1 MDMRQLRYFLAIANE
16 GQITRAAKLLNMEQ
30 PPLSRQLKQ
39 MEQELGV
46 VLFDRNGKQLQ
57 LTQAGELLR
66 QRAIDLL
73 NQFDETVTYVQELGE
88 GVQGVLS
95 IGAVVSCISLLPPV
109 IRQYSEKY
117 PQVTFKIQEGDH
129 FLLGEGLENRDLELI
144 VTRLPFQSD
153 FQSQHYSVLPLPSDP
168 FVAVLPSEWC
178 PHPNP
183 NSIPNSSSNSDP
195 QSITLQELS
204 RFPFLTLKTDRT
216 TGMHN
221 RVFHEFKQLGLEP
234 RILCECSS
242 VAITVSLISSG
253 IGAAILPKSV
263 MNTFASPKIKQIS
276 IANAEF
282 QSEVGIIWLKDRHL
296 SKSARHFMD
305 MFLE

>member
-66 QRAIDLL
+66 QRAIALL
-73 NQFDETVTYVQELGE
+73 SQFDETITYVQELGE

-95 IGAVVSCISLLPPV
+95 IGAVVSCVSLLPPV
-109 IRQYSEKY
+109 IRQFTELY

-129 FLLGEGLENRDLELI
+129 FLLGELLENRDLELI

-153 FQSQHYSVLPLPSDP
+153 FQSQHYSILPLPSDP
-168 FVAVLPSEWC
+168 FVALLPSEWC
-178 PHPNP
+178 D
-183 NSIPNSSSNSDP
+183 SDD
-195 QSITLQELS
+195 QHTMTLQQLAV
-204 RFPFLTLKTDRT
+204 FPFLTLKTERT

-221 RVFHEFKQLGLEP
+221 RVFHEFKQHGLEP
-234 RILCECSS
+234 RIISECSS
-242 VAITVSLISSG
+242 AAITVSLVASG
-253 IGAAILPKSV
+253 IGVAILPKSV
-263 MNTFASPKIKQIS
+263 MNSFASPHIKQVA

-282 QSEVGIIWLKDRHL
+282 HSEVGIVWLRDRHL
-296 SKSARHFMD
+296 SKTARHFMD
-305 MFLE
+305 MFVHP